1 MPGFAR
7 GADTSRAWCGR
18 LPAAVISA
26 ASIAA
31 VQRAAQR
38 SGRQRRSLSGVA
50 TFHQYPSRLHGHRR
64 EQRRVG
70 LLVDQHNTFGLGDD
84 VPMSGNLNDGIIA
97 YANDA
102 WSHCASR
109 IRWFLRQV
117 IRRPHR
123 RSESGLKGRGLWA
136 ANGDRTP
143 GDRRRQR
150 HEAAGAHSSCARS
163 ARQMTLLSKPI
174 ARHVGS
180 DAALKEA
187 ADFDRRLLR
196 RSIPKKILDHR
207 LMKIAAELTARRAGH
222 DATDRRA
229 ICRRILVELD
239 DEESRSDS
247 RPMSRKRAR
256 YSRPCRTIK
265 EIRADA
271 ASWVSAR

>member
-1 MPGFAR
+1 
-7 GADTSRAWCGR
+7 
-18 LPAAVISA
+18 
-26 ASIAA
+26 
-31 VQRAAQR
+31 
-38 SGRQRRSLSGVA
+38 
-50 TFHQYPSRLHGHRR
+50 
-64 EQRRVG
+64 
-70 LLVDQHNTFGLGDD
+70 
-84 VPMSGNLNDGIIA
+84 
-97 YANDA
+97 
-102 WSHCASR
+102 
-109 IRWFLRQV
+109 
-117 IRRPHR
+117 
-123 RSESGLKGRGLWA
+123 
-136 ANGDRTP
+136 
-143 GDRRRQR
+143 
-150 HEAAGAHSSCARS
+150 
-163 ARQMTLLSKPI
+163 MTLLSKPI